1 MTVAE
6 NIRKPKEEVGGPCL
20 KIKGLSKRF
29 GRFQA
34 VNNIDLEVAYGERR
48 AIIGA
53 NGAGKTTLFNLIAGE
68 FPPTSGR
75 VLFAGHNVTNKRP
88 YQRAYL
94 GMARTYQITNLF
106 PSLSVL
112 YNLLLGVQALEKTKY
127 VTYRPLTSYKKNYDK
142 ARELLERIG
151 LSEKQDVLLENLPYG
166 EQRLIEL
173 ALSLVGNPKLL
184 LLDEPTSGLPPG
196 ESQELTKVLMG
207 LDSKTTIII
216 VEHDMEV
223 AFSVADNV
231 TVMHQGEI
239 LTEGTIAEI
248 KMNPEVQRTY
258 LGEEE

>member
-1 MTVAE
+1 M
-6 NIRKPKEEVGGPCL
+6 
-20 KIKGLSKRF
+20 
-29 GRFQA
+29 
-34 VNNIDLEVAYGERR
+34 
-48 AIIGA
+48 
-53 NGAGKTTLFNLIAGE
+53 
-68 FPPTSGR
+68 
-75 VLFAGHNVTNKRP
+75 
-88 YQRAYL
+88 
-94 GMARTYQITNLF
+94 
-106 PSLSVL
+106 
-112 YNLLLGVQALEKTKY
+112 
-127 VTYRPLTSYKKNYDK
+127 
-142 ARELLERIG
+142 
-151 LSEKQDVLLENLPYG
+151 
-166 EQRLIEL
+166 
-173 ALSLVGNPKLL
+173 GNPKLL